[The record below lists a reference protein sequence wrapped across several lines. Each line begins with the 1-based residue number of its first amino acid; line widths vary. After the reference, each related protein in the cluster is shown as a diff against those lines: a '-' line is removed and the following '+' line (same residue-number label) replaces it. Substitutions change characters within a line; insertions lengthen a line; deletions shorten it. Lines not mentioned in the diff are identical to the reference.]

1 MYTQCSNCETV
12 FKLSADVLRA
22 AGGQVRCGRCGEVF
36 SALARLAEDP
46 SGFTSHESHQ
56 DLEER
61 ADSILESTPEE
72 KAATSNALQ
81 LDDPDAGD
89 GNEIAHLQILDFSAE
104 DLTLATGQ
112 NVALSPEPAAG
123 RPAEEA
129 MGENSMEF
137 TLPPGELDRIF
148 IESKIGVPPPFPLTP
163 PTAKAAESI
172 KSKTSP
178 ANAAPKAA
186 EPARTPEPVA
196 PNPFVPH
203 KPVPHKPVPHKPV
216 PHKPVAHKP
225 VAPAPTVASA
235 SPTATPPSELDDG
248 PLPGIEVV
256 RDNRVATALSGG
268 PAVSELARRQLQ
280 ASVDPA
286 EFDLGKR
293 PSALSRSHGLWLTA
307 AICFAVLLTVQ
318 MVHHNRQWLTAHAP
332 FGSLLRSLYTT
343 IGAPVSTPA
352 NLTAYQLR
360 QWGVTGDPGADGTL
374 KVRASIL
381 NTTAQLVPFP
391 LLRVTLANRYGTRIG
406 ARDFEPSEYLG
417 KPTARLLAPGERVDA
432 TLQIRD
438 PGKDAEGF
446 EIDVCLRTADRKIM
460 CANDAAAPQ
469 VRS

>member
-1 MYTQCSNCETV
+1 
-12 FKLSADVLRA
+12 
-22 AGGQVRCGRCGEVF
+22 
-36 SALARLAEDP
+36 
-46 SGFTSHESHQ
+46 
-56 DLEER
+56 
-61 ADSILESTPEE
+61 
-72 KAATSNALQ
+72 
-81 LDDPDAGD
+81 
-89 GNEIAHLQILDFSAE
+89 
-104 DLTLATGQ
+104 
-112 NVALSPEPAAG
+112 
-123 RPAEEA
+123 
-129 MGENSMEF
+129 
-137 TLPPGELDRIF
+137 
-148 IESKIGVPPPFPLTP
+148 VPL
-163 PTAKAAESI
+163 
-172 KSKTSP
+172 
-178 ANAAPKAA
+178 
-186 EPARTPEPVA
+186 
-196 PNPFVPH
+196 
-203 KPVPHKPVPHKPV
+203 KPVPL
-216 PHKPVAHKP
+216 KP
-225 VAPAPTVASA
+225 VAPAPAPASA
-235 SPTATPPSELDDG
+235 SPTAAPPSELDDG

-293 PSALSRSHGLWLTA
+293 PSALSRSHGVWLTA
-307 AICFAVLLTVQ
+307 AICFAVLLAVQ
-318 MVHHNRQWLTAHAP
+318 MVHHNREWLAAHAP

-360 QWGVTGDPGADGTL
+360 QWGVTGDPGADGML

-446 EIDVCLRTADRKIM
+446 EIDVCLRTTDRKIM

-469 VRS
+469 ARS